1 VPFGGRNRTPL
12 FPGWVIGRFTKYGSL
27 SLGEGGSAAN
37 EIDLKQGSGVVVGEL
52 WLLKCGRGRQNRLS
66 FTGSDSRV
74 DGSLFGACE
83 RKFIRR
89 GCFVD
94 STRANGSV
102 FGAIVFFS
110 DQGLIHE
117 LLYWIPRRI

>member
-1 VPFGGRNRTPL
+1 M
-12 FPGWVIGRFTKYGSL
+12 YGSL
-27 SLGEGGSAAN
+27 PLGEGGSAAN
-37 EIDLKQGSGVVVGEL
+37 ESNLKQGSGVVVGEL

-66 FTGSDSRV
+66 FTGSESRS
-74 DGSLFGACE
+74 G

-89 GCFVD
+89 GYFVY
-94 STRANGSV
+94 STRANGSF